1 MPLLMIGNT
10 PLSITLRASMP
21 TEAAAKSSAGS
32 VNEGLAPSVITVLP
46 ALSRKLTR
54 PSISPIA
61 AQSPKIAAAA
71 DYLRRLEPEEIRATI
86 ARIKALGVKRVL
98 VVGQFP
104 IWHAKVPQLRA
115 RNYRFA
121 ALGLGAQES
130 ADIERD
136 KTFLK
141 GSVFATDEMLRQVV
155 AGTGAEFVSPL
166 RTLCNGEGCLLVVPD
181 TNGLPIYWDD
191 NHFTRSGAIYF
202 VDHNAAAFAVP

>member
-1 MPLLMIGNT
+1 MDQSSDWQKFGIG
-10 PLSITLRASMP
+10 
-21 TEAAAKSSAGS
+21 KS
-32 VNEGLAPSVITVLP
+32 
-46 ALSRKLTR
+46 
-54 PSISPIA
+54 
-61 AQSPKIAAAA
+61 
-71 DYLRRLEPEEIRATI
+71 LRRSPTSGSNGAHQIS
-86 ARIKALGVKRVL
+86 
-98 VVGQFP
+98 
-104 IWHAKVPQLRA
+104 
-115 RNYRFA
+115 RN
-121 ALGLGAQES
+121 

-141 GSVFATDEMLRQVV
+141 GSIFATDEMLRQVV